1 VSSKVG
7 SHAFVRS
14 FTWRAPP
21 RLCSPPHPKRI
32 CMPFPPSDS
41 DCIDTTP
48 CLNLHITFRGYK
60 RDVNFDVTEGDVFV
74 CVCVFFFSF
83 WFLAGSS
90 SPFSTWFLLAL
101 LCLCFPFL
109 ATATR
114 IGSLS
119 CVEPCCAVLVVA
131 AAVAMS
137 SPVHSSKNT
146 WPSFPC
152 LSLSVFGNAG
162 GGRHRL

>member
-1 VSSKVG
+1 
-7 SHAFVRS
+7 
-14 FTWRAPP
+14 
-21 RLCSPPHPKRI
+21 
-32 CMPFPPSDS
+32 M
-41 DCIDTTP
+41 
-48 CLNLHITFRGYK
+48 
-60 RDVNFDVTEGDVFV
+60 
-74 CVCVFFFSF
+74 CVCVFLFILVLGRLFIALF
-83 WFLAGSS
+83 HLVFVGSVVFVL
-90 SPFSTWFLLAL
+90 PFPCDRES
-101 LCLCFPFL
+101 
-109 ATATR
+109 ATR

-119 CVEPCCAVLVVA
+119 CVERSHAVLVV